1 MRIEVRNVRILLIR
15 VLQFCMYDEAYLIT
29 LRNSP
34 TIKCHPHPTE
44 QKSEEELPSSRYYI
58 TQDNDM
64 CLPFC
69 MKLCGVNRHFSRILM
84 LYSTWILVRFVTTQL
99 NV

>member
-1 MRIEVRNVRILLIR
+1 MHKNGLSL
-15 VLQFCMYDEAYLIT
+15 AYL
-29 LRNSP
+29 LKLNAHRDHCS
-34 TIKCHPHPTE
+34 HPHPTE

-84 LYSTWILVRFVTTQL
+84 LDSTWILVRFVTTQL